1 LPVSSFLTT
10 PARNVGT
17 QEARERFESEVKV
30 MGTILTFPRDRLPR
44 PATRTLS
51 GPAEI
56 VIFPGIR
63 VERYDFSLADRLP
76 PPRRRGRPSRMQAL
90 EIDRGDS

>member
-1 LPVSSFLTT
+1 
-10 PARNVGT
+10 
-17 QEARERFESEVKV
+17 
-30 MGTILTFPRDRLPR
+30 MGTILTFPRDRLPQS
-44 PATRTLS
+44 AKQNLS

-63 VERYDFSLADRLP
+63 IERYDFSLADRLP

>member
-1 LPVSSFLTT
+1 M
-10 PARNVGT
+10 A
-17 QEARERFESEVKV
+17 ARELCLPALPAKVKA
-30 MGTILTFPRDRLPR
+30 MGTILTFPRDLLRQ
-44 PATRTLS
+44 PAKTAHR

-63 VERYDFSLADRLP
+63 IERFDFSLADRLP

-90 EIDRGDS
+90 EIDRTDS

>member
-1 LPVSSFLTT
+1 
-10 PARNVGT
+10 
-17 QEARERFESEVKV
+17 
-30 MGTILTFPRDRLPR
+30 MGTILTFPRDRLPQSAR
-44 PATRTLS
+44 QNLS

-63 VERYDFSLADRLP
+63 IERYDFSLADRLP

-90 EIDRGDS
+90 EIDRGET

>member
-1 LPVSSFLTT
+1 M
-10 PARNVGT
+10 A
-17 QEARERFESEVKV
+17 AREIACCVPVEVKV
-30 MGTILTFPRDRLPR
+30 MGTILTFPRDRLPQSAK
-44 PATRTLS
+44 PVHS

-63 VERYDFSLADRLP
+63 IERYDFSLADRLP

-90 EIDRGDS
+90 EIDRDDS

>member
-1 LPVSSFLTT
+1 
-10 PARNVGT
+10 
-17 QEARERFESEVKV
+17 
-30 MGTILTFPRDRLPR
+30 MGTILTFPRDLLRQSTKE
-44 PATRTLS
+44 AHS

-63 VERYDFSLADRLP
+63 IERYDFSLADRLP

-90 EIDRGDS
+90 EIGRNDS

>member
-1 LPVSSFLTT
+1 
-10 PARNVGT
+10 
-17 QEARERFESEVKV
+17 
-30 MGTILTFPRDRLPR
+30 MGTILTFPRELLRQS
-44 PATRTLS
+44 AKGSHS

-63 VERYDFSLADRLP
+63 IERYDFSLADRL

-90 EIDRGDS
+90 EVDRDDS

>member
-1 LPVSSFLTT
+1 
-10 PARNVGT
+10 
-17 QEARERFESEVKV
+17 
-30 MGTILTFPRDRLPR
+30 MGTILTFPRDPLRQS
-44 PATRTLS
+44 ARTVHQ

-63 VERYDFSLADRLP
+63 IERYDFNLADRLP

-90 EIDRGDS
+90 EIDSAES

>member
-1 LPVSSFLTT
+1 LSVSSFLTT

>member
-1 LPVSSFLTT
+1 MNALP
-10 PARNVGT
+10 AK
-17 QEARERFESEVKV
+17 VKV
-30 MGTILTFPRDRLPR
+30 MGTILTFPRDRLR
-44 PATRTLS
+44 QSAKAAHE

-63 VERYDFSLADRLP
+63 IERYDFSLADRLP

-90 EIDRGDS
+90 DIDSAES